1 MVKLTAA
8 ATKSIPR
15 IIIFA
20 LTLVYGFAGLFLR
33 DPWKNEDAIGFGG
46 MWSVRHGQA
55 IDWLVPHLSG
65 RDLSLGTP
73 LPYWLG
79 AILMNIFGPWIGE
92 ANAAR
97 LYSAICFFAF
107 PS

>member
-20 LTLVYGFAGLFLR
+20 LTLVYGFAGLFFR

-46 MWSVRHGQA
+46 MWTLFRGNS
-55 IDWLVPHLSG
+55 IDWIVPHLAG
-65 RDLSLGTP
+65 RDISLGTP
-73 LPYWLG
+73 LPLLVP
-79 AILMNIFGPWIGE
+79 LMPLVYTLLFASSLPLSQFGMPLI
-92 ANAAR
+92 
-97 LYSAICFFAF
+97 Y
-107 PS
+107 

>member
-8 ATKSIPR
+8 ATTSIPR

-20 LTLVYGFAGLFLR
+20 LTIAYGLAGLFAR

-46 MWSVRHGQA
+46 MWALQNGTA
-55 IDWLVPHLSG
+55 LDWIVPHLAG
-65 RDLSLGTP
+65 RDVSLGAP

-79 AILMNIFGPWIGE
+79 ATLMDWFGPLIGM

-97 LYSAICFFAF
+97 L
-107 PS
+107 